1 MIENMLELV
10 EKLEVYLLQISV
22 DIRYEEII
30 KAYFSMFKQKY
41 RNLSL
46 ENLIPE
52 IKGETFPLKLYFP
65 DVSGRNQSF
74 ECCFLINTLAVKAKK
89 RGKILPIL
97 PKFEPYIIL
106 NIYNSKHKVPAP
118 NSPIILLLF
127 GEEYLCLDGNH
138 RLLEAFRKGQ
148 KSIGYVI
155 NHSILDSSDFCSK
168 YDYYNFVLFICYFP
182 LKEAIKMSYSQD
194 LIYDLHLYLS
204 QVDFS
209 LKS

>member
-89 RGKILPIL
+89 RGKYYRFFLSLNRILFLIS
-97 PKFEPYIIL
+97 IIL
-106 NIYNSKHKVPAP
+106 NIKF
-118 NSPIILLLF
+118 LLQIHQLSCY
-127 GEEYLCLDGNH
+127 YLA
-138 RLLEAFRKGQ
+138 R
-148 KSIGYVI
+148 ST
-155 NHSILDSSDFCSK
+155 
-168 YDYYNFVLFICYFP
+168 FVLMEI
-182 LKEAIKMSYSQD
+182 I
-194 LIYDLHLYLS
+194 
-204 QVDFS
+204 DF
-209 LKS
+209 